1 MTCVSVSSA
10 TQTLRPCAG
19 AGKLQ
24 VREWSGSLREAAGG
38 DDSLA
43 AHMWIAL
50 FPIIWATLGDRKE
63 QQVRGFFRFK
73 SIRVEVDVP
82 FGCQAVCVPNQRSCG
97 ATTMH
102 ASPAL

>member
-1 MTCVSVSSA
+1 MVSCASVSSV
-10 TQTLRPCAG
+10 TQLLHHCTG

-63 QQVRGFFRFK
+63 QQVRGFSESR
-73 SIRVEVDVP
+73 
-82 FGCQAVCVPNQRSCG
+82 A
-97 ATTMH
+97 
-102 ASPAL
+102 